1 VVKRNHAI
9 KALARIEHLM
19 IVGDYMNS
27 SFLEIIELED
37 GGFALKRID
46 DDGEPLVVIDF
57 SAEVIEF
64 LGEHH
69 AAVAKAMIG
78 AGVQAA
84 GAVTKAVMEAD
95 EKQAEERVLH

>member
-1 VVKRNHAI
+1 M
-9 KALARIEHLM
+9 ARIEHLM

>member
-1 VVKRNHAI
+1 M
-9 KALARIEHLM
+9 ARIENLM
-19 IVGDYMNS
+19 IVGDDMNS

>member
-1 VVKRNHAI
+1 
-9 KALARIEHLM
+9 M
-19 IVGDYMNS
+19 IGGEYMSS

-37 GGFALKRID
+37 GGYALKRID

-84 GAVTKAVMEAD
+84 GVVTKAVMDAD
-95 EKQAEERVLH
+95 EKQAQERVLH

>member
-1 VVKRNHAI
+1 
-9 KALARIEHLM
+9 M
-19 IVGDYMNS
+19 SS

-37 GGFALKRID
+37 GGYALKRID

-57 SAEVIEF
+57 SPEVIEF

-84 GAVTKAVMEAD
+84 GAVTKAVMDAD

>member
-1 VVKRNHAI
+1 
-9 KALARIEHLM
+9 LARIENLM
-19 IVGDYMNS
+19 IVGDDMNS

>member
-1 VVKRNHAI
+1 VVKETTLY
-9 KALARIEHLM
+9 KTLARIENLM

>member
-1 VVKRNHAI
+1 
-9 KALARIEHLM
+9 
-19 IVGDYMNS
+19 MNS

>member
-9 KALARIEHLM
+9 KALARIENLM
-19 IVGDYMNS
+19 IVGDDMNS

>member
-1 VVKRNHAI
+1 
-9 KALARIEHLM
+9 M
-19 IVGDYMNS
+19 IVGEYMSSSSS

-57 SAEVIEF
+57 SPEVIEF

-84 GAVTKAVMEAD
+84 GAVTKAVMDAD
-95 EKQAEERVLH
+95 EKQTEERILH

>member
-1 VVKRNHAI
+1 LKNND
-9 KALARIEHLM
+9 L
-19 IVGDYMNS
+19 GDDMNS

-95 EKQAEERVLH
+95 EKQAEERILH

>member
-1 VVKRNHAI
+1 MKNND
-9 KALARIEHLM
+9 L
-19 IVGDYMNS
+19 GDDMNS

-95 EKQAEERVLH
+95 EKQAEERILH

>member
-1 VVKRNHAI
+1 
-9 KALARIEHLM
+9 M
-19 IVGDYMNS
+19 S
-27 SFLEIIELED
+27 SAFLEIIELED

-69 AAVAKAMIG
+69 ASVAKAMIG

-84 GAVTKAVMEAD
+84 GAVSKAVMEAD
-95 EKQAEERVLH
+95 EKQAEERILH

>member
-1 VVKRNHAI
+1 LSISTVSKKIND
-9 KALARIEHLM
+9 L
-19 IVGDYMNS
+19 GDAMKS

-37 GGFALKRID
+37 GGFALKRMD

-57 SAEVIEF
+57 SPEVIDF

-69 AAVAKAMIG
+69 GAVAKAMIG
-78 AGVQAA
+78 AGMQAA

-95 EKQAEERVLH
+95 EKQAGDRILH

>member
-1 VVKRNHAI
+1 
-9 KALARIEHLM
+9 M
-19 IVGDYMNS
+19 S
-27 SFLEIIELED
+27 SAFLEIIELED

-69 AAVAKAMIG
+69 AAVAKAMIS

-95 EKQAEERVLH
+95 EKKEEERVLH

>member
-1 VVKRNHAI
+1 
-9 KALARIEHLM
+9 M
-19 IVGDYMNS
+19 SS

>member
-1 VVKRNHAI
+1 
-9 KALARIEHLM
+9 M
-19 IVGDYMNS
+19 S
-27 SFLEIIELED
+27 SAFLEIIELED

-57 SAEVIEF
+57 SEEVIEF

-84 GAVTKAVMEAD
+84 GAVSKAVMEAD

>member
-1 VVKRNHAI
+1 
-9 KALARIEHLM
+9 
-19 IVGDYMNS
+19 MNS

-95 EKQAEERVLH
+95 EKQAEERILH

>member
-1 VVKRNHAI
+1 
-9 KALARIEHLM
+9 LARIEHLM

>member
-1 VVKRNHAI
+1 
-9 KALARIEHLM
+9 LARIENLM

>member
-1 VVKRNHAI
+1 
-9 KALARIEHLM
+9 M
-19 IVGDYMNS
+19 SS

-37 GGFALKRID
+37 GGFALKRMD
-46 DDGEPLVVIDF
+46 DDGEPLVVVDF
-57 SAEVIEF
+57 SDEVIEF

-84 GAVTKAVMEAD
+84 GAVTKAVMDAD
-95 EKQAEERVLH
+95 EKQDENRVLH

>member
-1 VVKRNHAI
+1 
-9 KALARIEHLM
+9 
-19 IVGDYMNS
+19 MNS
-27 SFLEIIELED
+27 AFLEIIELED

-57 SAEVIEF
+57 STEVIEF

-84 GAVTKAVMEAD
+84 GAVTKAVMEAE
-95 EKQAEERVLH
+95 EKQVEERVLH